1 MSAGGRGGR
10 QAAMPPAGWQP
21 PERMLEASGGTAV
34 RFIEQ
39 SGARSRV
46 FDFADIHDRNGRRVV
61 IAGGL
66 QRWLASAFAARTS
79 NRSGVTRLGG
89 AEGIYAVLSWL
100 ARFFAAQSTPV
111 QGPGDVTADHVRA
124 LWTDMEGRNNATQR
138 DHLYRLRLLW
148 RDDEQLSDEVRAALY
163 EQPLPEVTD
172 IADVPAYDD
181 AGMQRIMTALRHDI
195 RVARDRVRAGQ
206 GLLARFRASRVLPG
220 DADHR
225 LASVLDVFD
234 RTGDIPR
241 TAGGLP
247 VLAVRRAGG
256 VRGIAPWLCL
266 NSQELTAFC
275 LLLTTLTAENFG
287 TVAAWPA
294 AHYRPDAGIEGIPGV
309 ALIEASK
316 PRRGPER
323 EHMVTPVEDVPEN
336 LAALLVDDDPEPRL
350 FRSPL
355 RVYQL
360 LLELTQLARRHG
372 GHDLALAGFRATGA
386 PREGRWTRGADAK
399 NIARWSAQ
407 HGFPTKEP
415 TAEGIEPVEAR
426 RLRQTGIERKRRP
439 VAHTRSTMND
449 HYLGRSKTVVT
460 QSRTVVADALRAQVA
475 TARKRRSVPVLTAS
489 LVARAATDLDGAA
502 READLDPQILQRLI
516 TGQQDTVLTG
526 CVDHLNS
533 PSTQPGEPCA
543 ESFLACLGCENARAL
558 PHQLPLQIA
567 ALDQLNI
574 LRAHVDPATWTA
586 RHAVHQERLEDLV
599 GHYRESEQH
608 KARCDL
614 TEPQTQMINDL
625 MSGRMDLR

>member
-1 MSAGGRGGR
+1 
-10 QAAMPPAGWQP
+10 MPPTGWQP
-21 PERMLEASGGTAV
+21 PERMLAASGGTAV

-46 FDFADIHDRNGRRVV
+46 FDFADIHDRKGRRVV
-61 IAGGL
+61 IAEGL
-66 QRWLASAFAARTS
+66 QRWLASAFATRTS
-79 NRSGVTRLGG
+79 NRTGVTRLGG
-89 AEGIYAVLSWL
+89 AEGIYAVLCWL
-100 ARFFAAQSTPV
+100 ARFFAAQSPPV
-111 QGPGDVTADHVRA
+111 RGPGDVTAAHVRA
-124 LWTDMEGRNNATQR
+124 LWTHMEGRNNATQR

-148 RDDEQLSDEVRAALY
+148 RDDDRLSDEVRAALY

-172 IADVPAYDD
+172 IVDVPAYDD
-181 AGMQRIMTALRHDI
+181 AGMRRIMTALRHDI
-195 RVARDRVRAGQ
+195 RVARDRVRAGRD
-206 GLLARFRASRVLPG
+206 LLARYRADRVPHEHPDLQ
-220 DADHR
+220 
-225 LASVLDVFD
+225 LAGLLDVFD
-234 RTGDIPR
+234 RTGDLPR
-241 TAGGLP
+241 SPGGWLVP
-247 VLAVRRAGG
+247 ATRKAGG
-256 VRGIAPWLCL
+256 VGEIAQRLCL
-266 NSQELTAFC
+266 TSKELTAFC

-294 AHYRPDAGIEGIPGV
+294 AHYRPDAGIEGIPAV
-309 ALIEASK
+309 ALVEASK

-336 LAALLVDDDPEPRL
+336 LAALLVDGDPEPRL

-355 RVYQL
+355 RVYEL
-360 LLELTQLARRHG
+360 LVELTQVARRHG
-372 GHDLALAGFRATGA
+372 GHDLALAGFHATGA
-386 PREGRWTRGADAK
+386 PRDGRWPRGADAK
-399 NIARWSAQ
+399 NIARWSLQ

-439 VAHTRSTMND
+439 VAHTPSTMND
-449 HYLGRSKTVVT
+449 HYLARSKTVVT

-502 READLDPQILQRLI
+502 READLDPQVLQRLV

-526 CVDHLNS
+526 CVDHLNN
-533 PSTQPGEPCA
+533 PTTQPGEPCT

-574 LRAHVDPATWTA
+574 LRTHVDPATWKA

-599 GHYRESEQH
+599 GHYRESEQN
-608 KARCDL
+608 KARRDL
-614 TEPQTQMINDL
+614 TERQTKMIGDL

>member
-10 QAAMPPAGWQP
+10 QAAMPPVGWQP

-34 RFIEQ
+34 RVIEQ

-46 FDFADIHDRNGRRVV
+46 FDFADIHDRKGRRVV
-61 IAGGL
+61 IAVGL

-79 NRSGVTRLGG
+79 NRSGVTRLGA
-89 AEGIYAVLSWL
+89 AEGLYAVLSWL
-100 ARFFAAQSTPV
+100 ARFFAAQSPPV
-111 QGPGDVTADHVRA
+111 RGPGDVTADHVRA
-124 LWTDMEGRNNATQR
+124 LWTHMEGRNNATQR

-148 RDDEQLSDEVRAALY
+148 RDDDQLSDETRAALY

-172 IADVPAYDD
+172 IVDVPAYDD
-181 AGMQRIMTALRHDI
+181 AAMQRIMTAVRHDI

-206 GLLARFRASRVLPG
+206 GLLARFRAGRVRPE
-220 DADHR
+220 DADHQ
-225 LASVLDVFD
+225 LASLLDAFD

-241 TAGGLP
+241 TASGWP
-247 VLAVRRAGG
+247 VLAVRQAGG
-256 VRGIAPWLCL
+256 IREIARWLCL
-266 NSQELTAFC
+266 NSHELTAFC
-275 LLLTTLTAENFG
+275 LLLTALTAENFG

-309 ALIEASK
+309 ALVESSK

-323 EHMVTPVEDVPEN
+323 EHMVTPVEDVPED
-336 LAALLVDDDPEPRL
+336 LAALLADDDPEPRL

-360 LLELTQLARRHG
+360 LLELTQVARRHG
-372 GHDLALAGFRATGA
+372 GHDLVLAGFRATGA
-386 PREGRWTRGADAK
+386 SREGRWTRGADAK

-449 HYLGRSKTVVT
+449 HYLARSKAVVA

-475 TARKRRSVPVLTAS
+475 TARERRSVPVLPAS

-502 READLDPQILQRLI
+502 READLDPKVLQRLI

-526 CVDHLNS
+526 CVDHLNN
-533 PSTQPGEPCA
+533 PTTQPGPCA

-567 ALDQLNI
+567 ALDQLNL
-574 LRAHVDPATWTA
+574 LRAHVDPATWKA

-599 GHYRESEQH
+599 GHYRASEQD
-608 KARCDL
+608 KARRDL
-614 TEPQTQMINDL
+614 TEPQTQMIKDL

>member
-1 MSAGGRGGR
+1 MATNS
-10 QAAMPPAGWQP
+10 
-21 PERMLEASGGTAV
+21 GTAV
-34 RFIEQ
+34 RVIEQ

-46 FDFADIHDRNGRRVV
+46 FDFADIHDRKGRRVV
-61 IAGGL
+61 IAVGL

-79 NRSGVTRLGG
+79 NRSGVTRLGA

-100 ARFFAAQSTPV
+100 ARFFAAQSPPV
-111 QGPGDVTADHVRA
+111 LGPGDVTADHVRA
-124 LWTDMEGRNNATQR
+124 LWTHMEGRNNATQR

-148 RDDEQLSDEVRAALY
+148 RDDDQLSDETRAALY

-172 IADVPAYDD
+172 IVDVPAYDD

-195 RVARDRVRAGQ
+195 RVARDRVRTGQ
-206 GLLARFRASRVLPG
+206 DLLARYRAGRVQPE
-220 DADHR
+220 DPDHR
-225 LASVLDVFD
+225 LVSLLDAFD

-241 TAGGLP
+241 TASGWP
-247 VLAVRRAGG
+247 VLAVRQAGG
-256 VRGIAPWLCL
+256 VREIARWLCL

-275 LLLTTLTAENFG
+275 LLLTALTAENFG

-309 ALIEASK
+309 ALVESSK

-323 EHMVTPVEDVPEN
+323 EHMVTPVEDVPED
-336 LAALLVDDDPEPRL
+336 LAALLVNGDPEPRL

-360 LLELTQLARRHG
+360 LLELTQVARRHC

-386 PREGRWTRGADAK
+386 SREGRWTRGADAK
-399 NIARWSAQ
+399 NIARWSAR

-415 TAEGIEPVEAR
+415 TMEGVEPVEAR

-439 VAHTRSTMND
+439 VAHSRSTMND
-449 HYLGRSKTVVT
+449 HYLARSKAVVA

-475 TARKRRSVPVLTAS
+475 TARERRSVPVLPAS
-489 LVARAATDLDGAA
+489 LVARAASDLDGAA
-502 READLDPQILQRLI
+502 READLDPKVLQRLV
-516 TGQQDTVLTG
+516 TGEQDTVLTG
-526 CVDHLNS
+526 CIDHLNS
-533 PSTQPGEPCA
+533 PTTEPGEPCA

-567 ALDQLNI
+567 ALDQLNL
-574 LRAHVDPATWTA
+574 LRAHVDPATWKA

-599 GHYRESEQH
+599 GQYRESEQD
-608 KARCDL
+608 KARRDL
-614 TEPQTQMINDL
+614 TEPQAQMINEL